1 MGKRASQGKLI
12 PEQAE
17 KVLKERHPRTA
28 MRNSGWGACLRAAA
42 ACCGLHSAKAEG
54 EKSQLTDRGV
64 WADNTSAERRC
75 AASEM
80 SLRHERRCAG
90 GGCQGRQ
97 RIDGGPHHT
106 S

>member
-1 MGKRASQGKLI
+1 MGKRASPGKLM

-54 EKSQLTDRGV
+54 EKS
-64 WADNTSAERRC
+64 
-75 AASEM
+75 
-80 SLRHERRCAG
+80 
-90 GGCQGRQ
+90 
-97 RIDGGPHHT
+97 
-106 S
+106 